1 MVRIF
6 NVERFL
12 STPADRRTS
21 ALLDHDQGYAMADE
35 IDQRNGW
42 TDGKTE
48 DPVKSETSKSADA
61 LEIFFRWLVDQPRLR
76 PQQTAL
82 RALAAVHATRPDLL
96 GGRTQAQVAE
106 MMKVT
111 PRLFRMAAKSF
122 RDLVE
127 RR

>member
-1 MVRIF
+1 MARTF
-6 NVERFL
+6 SGGDL
-12 STPADRRTS
+12 SSTPADRRTS
-21 ALLDHDQGYAMADE
+21 SLQDHDQDYAMADE

-42 TDGKTE
+42 TDGETA
-48 DPVKSETSKSADA
+48 DLVKPETSKSADA

>member
-1 MVRIF
+1 MVRTF
-6 NVERFL
+6 GGGDFS
-12 STPADRRTS
+12 STPADRRAS
-21 ALLDHDQGYAMADE
+21 ELPDHDQGYAMADE

-42 TDGKTE
+42 TDGKTA
-48 DPVKSETSKSADA
+48 DTVKSETSKSADA
-61 LEIFFRWLVDQPRLR
+61 LEIFFRWLVDHPRLH

-96 GGRTQAQVAE
+96 GGRTQAQMAGL
-106 MMKVT
+106 MKVKERT
-111 PRLFRMAAKSF
+111 FRRAAKSF

>member
-21 ALLDHDQGYAMADE
+21 ALPDHDQDYAMADE
-35 IDQRNGW
+35 IDLRNGW
-42 TDGKTE
+42 TDSDTA
-48 DPVKSETSKSADA
+48 DPVKPETSKSADA
-61 LEIFFRWLVDQPRLR
+61 LEIFFRWLVEQPRLK

-82 RALAAVHATRPDLL
+82 RALAAVHAIRPDLL
-96 GGRTQAQVAE
+96 GGRTQAQIAGL
-106 MMKVT
+106 MKVEERT
-111 PRLFRMAAKSF
+111 FRRAAKSF

>member
-1 MVRIF
+1 
-6 NVERFL
+6 
-12 STPADRRTS
+12 
-21 ALLDHDQGYAMADE
+21 MAND

-42 TDGKTE
+42 KDGESADT
-48 DPVKSETSKSADA
+48 VKSETSKSADA
-61 LEIFFRWLVDQPRLR
+61 LEVFFRWLVEQPRLK

-96 GGRTQAQVAE
+96 GGRTQAQIAGL
-106 MMKVT
+106 MKVEERT
-111 PRLFRMAAKSF
+111 FRRAAKSF

>member
-21 ALLDHDQGYAMADE
+21 ALPDHDQDYAMADE

-42 TDGKTE
+42 TDGETA
-48 DPVKSETSKSADA
+48 DPVKPETSKSADA
-61 LEIFFRWLVDQPRLR
+61 LEIFFRWLVEQPRLH

-96 GGRTQAQVAE
+96 GGRTQAQIAGL
-106 MMKVT
+106 MKVEERT
-111 PRLFRMAAKSF
+111 FRRAAKSF